1 MITTRTERAL
11 VVALIEALD
20 ENIVECG
27 RCDHSVGICVC
38 HLTELRESANYLLTH
53 NHLTIREGDV
63 MQDYQPNTHVKSGVL
78 AHLRDIVLV
87 VIGLVIGLCLLIVVM
102 A

>member
-1 MITTRTERAL
+1 MT
-11 VVALIEALD
+11 
-20 ENIVECG
+20 
-27 RCDHSVGICVC
+27 
-38 HLTELRESANYLLTH
+38 
-53 NHLTIREGDV
+53 
-63 MQDYQPNTHVKSGVL
+63 YQPNAHVKSGVL